1 MSRRGLRRGGQ
12 QQWLAEAVGLK
23 SASLLAALQFL
34 TLSSPCCMRGLE
46 VGQRR
51 DRLAFP
57 ALVSCTGILWGRGEV
72 GAESQDVA
80 LGSERMNFFL
90 VSLNAVK
97 KVPPSP
103 DQVGPG

>member
-57 ALVSCTGILWGRGEV
+57 ALVYWEAAKYRDPLGEERG
-72 GAESQDVA
+72 G
-80 LGSERMNFFL
+80 G
-90 VSLNAVK
+90 
-97 KVPPSP
+97 
-103 DQVGPG
+103 